1 MIMKKRVL
9 LLILSLILI
18 FVAVAPMGAVAATPS
33 VTPPSFT
40 PDSYCA
46 SYESSGDSMVYYYTG
61 VSYSNYT
68 DYIQTLTEEDGYSY
82 MTPEYNADGCYYSLL
97 DNGTTTVFVSFLR
110 SISGT
115 DKGRLRVFVQAS
127 GTPYHTE
134 SEAQTASVCEPM
146 LWQLDVDN
154 TEDDGGMSYVIRLTD
169 GTFVIIDGGYNTAAE
184 AKNLYSVL
192 VGNNVLDGNPV
203 ISAWFITHLHSDHY
217 GALKAFTQYYAN
229 EITVKG
235 FYYNF
240 NSQTIGDTS
249 KSNAADVESVM
260 KQWKGAKLYSKIHS
274 GMVMGFAGAT
284 VEVLATHED
293 IMQSYYVKKISIM
306 GTSYNLTANDFGGDG
321 NETSTVL
328 RFNIG
333 EKSIMFLADA
343 ETNVSEAM
351 LGTYTADYLQSDIMQ
366 MAHHG
371 FSDTVSDDLIEAIN
385 PEVVLW
391 PMDVTR
397 YKDGQLTAGEAGEKP
412 GDNGDTK
419 TFVCYYN
426 YLKDNRQKRDYVKA
440 VDSCA
445 SWVIPAYQ
453 NEEIPLS
460 ENIKDLYK
468 VGTIGE
474 TSKKIAAAKVKIADA
489 TEKIYIQ
496 KSLDNTK
503 LRIVGVLNIAEAGLK
518 DYASFGFDIAMK
530 YNGVIYK
537 NSMVTT
543 TIYKSIWVG
552 DKLVEASEYDGTY
565 FYIVEITGLDGAT
578 NDLEFIVNGTGVCI
592 QDGLQFA
599 LTYGGGRYIFTV
611 NYLKVEE
618 SGKMPC
624 FKFSDI
630 LLGVWKESDDDSV
643 PMNAKQSGTM
653 PSFDFTDIISGVW
666 KESNAN

>member
-1 MIMKKRVL
+1 
-9 LLILSLILI
+9 
-18 FVAVAPMGAVAATPS
+18 
-33 VTPPSFT
+33 
-40 PDSYCA
+40 
-46 SYESSGDSMVYYYTG
+46 MVYYYTG

-154 TEDDGGMSYVIRLTD
+154 TGGDNGGMSYVIRLTD
-169 GTFVIIDGGYNTAAE
+169 GTFVIIDGGYNTADE
-184 AKNLYSVL
+184 ANNLYSIL
-192 VGNNVLDGNPV
+192 ANNNPLSGRPV
-203 ISAWFITHLHSDHY
+203 ISAWFITHLHIDHY
-217 GALKAFTQYYAN
+217 GVLESFADRYLN
-229 EITVKG
+229 DVSVKG

-240 NSQTIGDTS
+240 PSELIGDISGT
-249 KSNAADVESVM
+249 NAANVEAKM
-260 KQWKGAKLYSKIHS
+260 KRWKGATLYSKIHS

-293 IMQSYYVKKISIM
+293 VKQSYYS
-306 GTSYNLTANDFGGDG
+306 GLLSSLNENGFDGDG
-321 NETSTVL
+321 NNTSTVL
-328 RFNIG
+328 RFNIAG
-333 EKSIMFLADA
+333 QKIMFLADA
-343 ETNVSEAM
+343 ENGVSYA
-351 LGTYTADYLQSDIMQ
+351 LTGTYTSSFLKSDIMQ

-371 FSDTVSDDLIEAIN
+371 FNDGVKSALVEAID
-385 PEVVLW
+385 PDVVLW
-391 PMDVTR
+391 PMDIIKYDNGVISSNYTN
-397 YKDGQLTAGEAGEKP
+397 TFGEKYELT
-412 GDNGDTK
+412 DDSDITEAK
-419 TFVCYYN
+419 
-426 YLKDNRQKRDYVKA
+426 KA
-440 VDSCA
+440 SEI
-445 SWVIPAYQ
+445 IPAYK
-453 NEEIPLS
+453 NEALS
-460 ENIKDLYK
+460 LPYTKNTLYSGK
-468 VGTIGE
+468 TPDYQ
-474 TSKKIAAAKVKIADA
+474 TLRTAK
-489 TEKIYIQ
+489 
-496 KSLDNTK
+496 TK
-503 LRIVGVLNIAEAGLK
+503 LLNSAKGIYVQTSSDHSKIRFVGVLNLTEQELDG
-518 DYASFGFDIAMK
+518 YQNVGFDIAMK

-537 NSMVTT
+537 NSMTT
-543 TIYKSIWVG
+543 TTVYKSIWVG

-565 FYIVEITGLDGAT
+565 FYIVEITGLDGAI
-578 NDLEFIVNGTGVCI
+578 NDLEFIVNGTGICI
-592 QDGLQFA
+592 QDGSQFA